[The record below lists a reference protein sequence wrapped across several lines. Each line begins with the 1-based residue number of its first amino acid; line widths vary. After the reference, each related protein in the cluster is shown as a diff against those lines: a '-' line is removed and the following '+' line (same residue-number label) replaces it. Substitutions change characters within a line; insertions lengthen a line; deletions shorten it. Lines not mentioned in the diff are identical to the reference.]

1 MITRVS
7 LLRLQ
12 HARKILTTTASTS
25 SKPST
30 LTIGTVSVK
39 RHDAT
44 NPDFVPAYYGLK
56 GQPPQDLL
64 PHLRW
69 LIQKDKLK
77 QDVFLLGVPGKI
89 RLELVLRYLEATN
102 REFEYLPITRDTT
115 EADIKQR
122 REIRDGTAYYT
133 DLCAVRAALNG
144 RVLVIDGV
152 ERAERNVLP
161 ILNNLLENR
170 EMQLDDGR
178 FLMKHDKYDELK
190 AKYDEATLKKMG
202 MERVSENFHVIALG
216 LPVPRFP
223 GNSLDP
229 PFRSRFQC
237 RNIEELSF
245 NAFLAQAKLIAP
257 RIEESDLNDLI
268 SVVYAYNSEATSA
281 RPRIAASVVE
291 NTLKIWN
298 ENPSYS
304 ASEIF
309 NFAYPAK
316 EVLSEGE
323 KDLIAT
329 FKDKFDLTTHE
340 HQRKLKLIDD
350 KAQVSVFV
358 DKNAEKK
365 ESSKKEAEIIEKTVT
380 LGLPKPSHPTTFSSK
395 WVPTSKQ
402 ETLIADIG
410 IAFSKGDFVL
420 IGPKGSGKSRI
431 LGELSRRLNFNYTTM
446 VLHQDM
452 NTRELIQRR
461 HMKENGDTVW
471 EDSILV
477 AAARNGDVCV
487 LDGVEMVH
495 PSVLMSLTQLIYHRR
510 FDLPNGN
517 RLIGKKEFLKIMKR
531 DGVDEATMNERGVF
545 QIPNSFRVLFVGE
558 SQSKEHKWINEN
570 VLSMLPFY
578 TVPDLSLKAQASI
591 ISAITNGSN
600 KESVNKLIQFVEKIK
615 SSHDT
620 GLKNT
625 ASSLS
630 LRRLIHI
637 AKRDLM
643 QPGHLQE
650 LVEKAALSKFLPKIT
665 KETFEHELKIAEICN
680 DTAIRTKEDQK
691 YLDMIRAATERPE
704 DEALIPNVLFHHN
717 EQHNE
722 ILEDMARDM
731 KLGSHLLLIGNQG
744 VGKNKLTDRFLHLIN
759 RPRQYMQLHRDTT
772 VQTLTMQTVVENGI
786 IRHEDS
792 ALVKAAKSGQI
803 LVIDEADKAPLHVI
817 AILKS
822 LLDTGNLVLGDGR
835 FLRPAASFT
844 EVDKLNDRLVP
855 IHPNFR
861 IIMLANRPGFPF
873 LGNNLFAVLGD
884 LFAIHMI
891 DHPGRDSEL
900 EMIRKYGPK
909 VPVSTLNQLLTIFNE
924 LRDKTDQG
932 LLQYPYSTRELVNI
946 VRHCNEFPTDPLPEV
961 CRNVFDFDSF
971 SEDTIEVIHKVFQ
984 KHGVPLGVTHSNGNI
999 SLNERIS
1006 LGEMKSIGKWSRKKF
1021 EMPSTHGFKPP
1032 VPIEVEMPIKLEY
1045 VKERM
1050 EKKGDRNE
1058 TFSEQHCVWKLPKD
1072 FGNVVSDAIRVN
1084 DDLLTAC
1091 TKPRVLLHSKD
1102 FMTSNISYKIEL
1114 DKLTPSPPM
1123 FDTSIFRLA
1132 YLGGDNVL
1140 LHEEAGNFAAIIS
1153 LPDQMGAV
1161 IKQDTSITGTLGS
1174 FINGTNYPWRL
1185 SNQKSNHALLY
1196 QCGGNKMTVY
1206 TDENHGV
1213 TVQEGS
1219 VPFHIKR
1226 VFSHAPQQWT
1236 IVSTDNTNYH
1246 LKLEHGNWSLDKIET
1261 NVTDGIDTVATKVG
1275 SQGLTMVAD
1284 PYYYMEGNNSGNVSG
1299 IVRKIPKKTVSSREF
1314 SLKDELLAKNDLS
1327 REAMFLGNTLVR
1339 AMPRFLTPKDYVDD
1353 KIKPYNTLGFLEAI
1367 DTDAKKICY
1376 VPVPLEPDRTV
1387 YYPYDVAAIAKAG
1400 FVLVRWDDEKVLTVD
1415 THGVIRSFEL
1425 QMSTLGN
1432 SFNDWKRMTGGAD
1445 DDKLRLEFD
1454 RSPDDVDF
1462 DKLDEPKLGK
1472 IDPNNA
1478 PHHGGNQW
1486 MGGTGGYNTA
1496 GLGGIGGPFRLD
1508 AGHDV
1513 HQMPDFAKQQVPPHI
1528 LKKAREIAKVEYA
1541 KKLREINMSEHDVDA
1556 YDKVWKKVQAPSRKL
1571 AGVIDQLEAKKK
1583 EREWTKHQTSGDLDD
1598 GKLIEGVTGEQ
1609 NIYRR
1614 RVDKEPDP
1622 GAPQTKP
1629 KRLRLCLDV
1638 SGSMY
1643 RFNGFDQRLIKT
1655 MEAALMTMTALDGK
1669 TDKVKYDITGHSG
1682 DSPCVSFVKADHVP
1696 KNDKERLDTLKK
1708 MIAHTQYC
1716 MSGDNT
1722 VESLRYAVN
1731 ELAVKK
1737 DDFDETVVILV
1748 SDANLRR
1755 YGIQPHKIKDAMLK
1769 DPNINTFV
1777 ILIGSLGNEAD
1788 MIQKQLP
1795 AGKAFVLKDT
1805 SELPKI
1811 METIFSSTIAL

>member
-7 LLRLQ
+7 LLRLR
-12 HARKILTTTASTS
+12 HARTILANSASIS
-25 SKPST
+25 SKTST
-30 LTIGTVSVK
+30 LTIGNVSVQLQ
-39 RHDAT
+39 DAK
-44 NPDFVPAYYGLK
+44 NPDFVPAYYGLS

-64 PHLRW
+64 PHLKW

-133 DLCAVRAALNG
+133 DLCAVRAALEG

-190 AKYDEATLKKMG
+190 SKYDKTTLKKMG
-202 MERVSENFHVIALG
+202 LERVSENFHIIALG
-216 LPVPRFP
+216 LPVPRFT

-245 NAFLAQAKLIAP
+245 NTFLEQAKLIAP
-257 RIEESDLNDLI
+257 NIKESELNDLI
-268 SVVYAYNSEATSA
+268 SVVYAYNSEASTTK
-281 RPRIAASVVE
+281 PRIATSVVE

-298 ENPSYS
+298 MNPGYS
-304 ASEIF
+304 AGQIVDYT
-309 NFAYPAK
+309 YPAK
-316 EVLSEGE
+316 EVLSESE
-323 KDLIAT
+323 KYLIDT
-329 FKDKFDLTTHE
+329 FKTKF
-340 HQRKLKLIDD
+340 KLSNKE
-350 KAQVSVFV
+350 KARSLKSKEGNTWVEI
-358 DKNAEKK
+358 NEKK
-365 ESSKKEAEIIEKTVT
+365 NKKKVN
-380 LGLPKPSHPTTFSSK
+380 LNLPTAPHPTTSTAT
-395 WVPTSKQ
+395 WVPTNHQ
-402 ETLIADIG
+402 ENLLADLAL
-410 IAFSKGDFVL
+410 AFSKGDFIL
-420 IGPKGSGKSRI
+420 IGPKGSGKSTV
-431 LGELSRRLNFNYTTM
+431 LGELSKRINFNYVTM

-495 PSVLMSLTQLIYHRR
+495 PSVIMSLAQLVYHRR
-510 FDLPNGN
+510 FDLLNGN
-517 RLIGKKEFLKIMKR
+517 RLIGEKEFKTIMER
-531 DGVDEATMNERGVF
+531 DRIDEAAMNQRGVF
-545 QIPNSFRVLFVGE
+545 RIPYSFRLLFVGE
-558 SQSKEHKWINEN
+558 SQSKDHKWINEN
-570 VLSMLPFY
+570 VLSLLPFY
-578 TVPDLSLKAQASI
+578 TVPELSLPEQAKI
-591 ISAITNGSN
+591 ISEITHGSN
-600 KESVNKLIQFVEKIK
+600 TKAVDKLIKFVQKIK
-615 SSHDT
+615 DSHDS

-625 ASSLS
+625 ATSLS

-643 QPGHLQE
+643 QPGHLRE
-650 LVEKAALSKFLPKIT
+650 LVEKAALSKFLPQIT
-665 KETFEHELKIAEICN
+665 KETFEHELKAADLIN
-680 DTAIRTKEDQK
+680 DTTIRTKEDQK
-691 YLDMIRAATERPE
+691 YLEMIRAATERAE

-717 EQHNE
+717 KQHDE
-722 ILEDMARDM
+722 VLEDMARDM

-792 ALVKAAKSGQI
+792 ALVKAARSGQI

-835 FLRPAASFT
+835 SLRPASSFT
-844 EVDKLNDRLVP
+844 EADKKNEKLVA

-891 DHPGRDSEL
+891 DHPGRQSEF
-900 EMIRKYGPK
+900 EMIQKYGPT
-909 VPVSTLNQLLTIFNE
+909 VATGTLNQLLTIFNE

-932 LLQYPYSTRELVNI
+932 ILQYPYSTRELVNI
-946 VRHCNEFPTDPLPEV
+946 VRHCNEFPNDPLPEV
-961 CRNVFDFDSF
+961 CRNVFDFDSY
-971 SEDTIEVIHKVFQ
+971 SEDTIAVIHEVFQ
-984 KHGVPLGVTHSNGNI
+984 KHGVPLGVTRKNDSV
-999 SLNERIS
+999 SLTDRIS
-1006 LGEMKSIGKWSRKKF
+1006 LGELKNLGKWSMKSVNFPK
-1021 EMPSTHGFKPP
+1021 EYGFKPP
-1032 VPIEVEMPIKLEY
+1032 ALIDIDPPVKLSY
-1045 VKERM
+1045 V
-1050 EKKGDRNE
+1050 EKKLDKQNLRSGV
-1058 TFSEQHCVWKLPKD
+1058 FSESHCVWKIPMD
-1072 FGNVVSDAIRVN
+1072 TTNVIGDAIRVN
-1084 DDLLTAC
+1084 DDLVVTSVNPPKLFHC
-1091 TKPRVLLHSKD
+1091 KN
-1102 FMTSNISYKIEL
+1102 FMDSDVVEEINLQSFLPPVSNMYQPVI
-1114 DKLTPSPPM
+1114 
-1123 FDTSIFRLA
+1123 RLA

-1140 LHEEAGNFAAIIS
+1140 IHEEEANFTAVVS
-1153 LPDQMGAV
+1153 LPDQMGTV
-1161 IKQDTSITGTLGS
+1161 IQRNSSFTKTIGAMLTGS
-1174 FINGTNYPWRL
+1174 NYPWRL
-1185 SNQKSNHALLY
+1185 SNQKCNHALVY
-1196 QCGGNKMTVY
+1196 EWGGNQMLVY
-1206 TDENHGV
+1206 TDEKHGV
-1213 TVQEGS
+1213 TVQHGS
-1219 VPFHIKR
+1219 LPFKIKR
-1226 VFSHAPQQWT
+1226 VYANAPQNWT
-1236 IVSTDNTNYH
+1236 VVSEDNENYI
-1246 LKLEHGNWSLDKIET
+1246 LKLDNEKCLLEKIDSNVET
-1261 NVTDGIDTVATKVG
+1261 GFDSIATKLRG
-1275 SQGLTMVAD
+1275 NEMTIVAD
-1284 PYYYMEGNNSGNVSG
+1284 PYYFINTRTDGDVFGIPRKPTENYLTKPGYYRNMEKCANVD
-1299 IVRKIPKKTVSSREF
+1299 V
-1314 SLKDELLAKNDLS
+1314 S
-1327 REAMFLGNTLVR
+1327 REAIFLGDTLVR
-1339 AMPRFLTPKDYVDD
+1339 ALPTFRTPKEYIDE
-1353 KIKPYNTLGFLEAI
+1353 KIDPYQTSGFLESI
-1367 DTDAKKICY
+1367 DLAASKISY
-1376 VPVPLEPDRTV
+1376 VPVPQSANPVMYESWG
-1387 YYPYDVAAIAKAG
+1387 AKMSKAH
-1400 FVLVRWDDEKVLTVD
+1400 FQLIPWDDEKVMTVD
-1415 THGVIRSFEL
+1415 MTGFIRSFEL
-1425 QMSTLGN
+1425 SWSTLGK
-1432 SFNDWKRMTGGAD
+1432 SFDDWKRMTGGSD
-1445 DDKLRLEFD
+1445 DHNLRMEFD
-1454 RSPDDVDF
+1454 RQPDDVDME
-1462 DKLDEPKLGK
+1462 KLEEPKLGK
-1472 IDPNNA
+1472 FDPDNA

-1513 HQMPDFAKQQVPPHI
+1513 HQMPDFAKEQVPKHI
-1528 LKKAREIAKVEYA
+1528 LKKAREIAKQEYA
-1541 KKLREINMSEHDVDA
+1541 KKLREINMSEHDADG
-1556 YDKVWKKVQAPSRKL
+1556 YEKVWKRVQVPSKKL
-1571 AGVIDQLEAKKK
+1571 AAVIDQLEAKKK

-1614 RVDKEPDP
+1614 RVDKVPDP

-1643 RFNGFDQRLIKT
+1643 RFNGYDQRLTKT

-1669 TDKVKYDITGHSG
+1669 TDKVQYDIVGHSG
-1682 DSPCVSFVKADHVP
+1682 DSPSVSFVKTDQHP
-1696 KNDKERLDTLKK
+1696 KNNKDRLDVLKR

-1716 MSGDNT
+1716 ASGDNT
-1722 VESLRYAVN
+1722 VAGLEWAGC
-1731 ELAVKK
+1731 ELNVKK

-1755 YGIQPHKIKDAMLK
+1755 YNIQPRKVKDVMTRR
-1769 DPNINTFV
+1769 PGINSFV
-1777 ILIGSLGNEAD
+1777 ILIGSLSNEAD
-1788 MIQKQLP
+1788 EIQSQLP

-1811 METIFSSTIAL
+1811 METIFSSTIAQ

>member
-12 HARKILTTTASTS
+12 HAKKILTTTASTS

-30 LTIGTVSVK
+30 LTIGSVSVQLQSAK
-39 RHDAT
+39 
-44 NPDFVPAYYGLK
+44 NPDFVPAYYGLNA
-56 GQPPQDLL
+56 QPPQDLL
-64 PHLRW
+64 QHLRW

-133 DLCAVRAALNG
+133 DLCAVRAALEG

-237 RNIEELSF
+237 RNIEELSY
-245 NAFLAQAKLIAP
+245 NTFLEQAKIIAP
-257 RIEESDLNDLI
+257 RVKESQLNDLI
-268 SVVYAYNSEATSA
+268 SVVYAYNSEAKTS
-281 RPRIAASVVE
+281 RPRIATSVVE
-291 NTLKIWN
+291 NTLRIWN
-298 ENPSYS
+298 MNPTYS
-304 ASEIF
+304 VGQIV
-309 NFAYPAK
+309 NFTYPAK
-316 EVLSEGE
+316 EVLSDSE
-323 KDLIAT
+323 KDLMDT
-329 FKDKFDLTTHE
+329 FKQKFELENHE
-340 HQRKLKLIDD
+340 INRKLKIKEE
-350 KAQVSVFV
+350 KASIQLPKKRKFKLDLPVSSHP
-358 DKNAEKK
+358 AT
-365 ESSKKEAEIIEKTVT
+365 STVT
-380 LGLPKPSHPTTFSSK
+380 WIPTE
-395 WVPTSKQ
+395 KQ
-402 ETLIADIG
+402 ENLLADLA

-420 IGPKGSGKSRI
+420 IGPKGSGKSTV
-431 LGELSRRLNFNYTTM
+431 LAELSKRLNFNYVSM

-477 AAARNGDVCV
+477 TAARNGDVCI

-495 PSVLMSLTQLIYHRR
+495 PSVVMSLAQLIYHRR

-517 RLIGKKEFLKIMKR
+517 RLIGEKEFSTIMER
-531 DGVDEATMNERGVF
+531 DGIDEPTMNQRGVF
-545 QIPNSFRVLFVGE
+545 RIPDSFRLLFVGE

-570 VLSMLPFY
+570 VLSLLPFY
-578 TVPDLSLKAQASI
+578 TVPDLSLAEQATI
-591 ISAITNGSN
+591 ISEITHGSN
-600 KESVNKLIQFVEKIK
+600 TESVNKLIQFVQKIK
-615 SSHDT
+615 NSSDS

-625 ASSLS
+625 ATSLS

-637 AKRDLM
+637 GKRDLM
-643 QPGHLQE
+643 QPGHLRE
-650 LVEKAALSKFLPKIT
+650 LVEKAALSKFLPQIT
-665 KETFEHELKIAEICN
+665 KETFEHELRLANII
-680 DTAIRTKEDQK
+680 DDVSIRTIEKEK
-691 YLDMIRAATERPE
+691 YLQMIRAETERPE

-717 EQHNE
+717 QQHDE
-722 ILEDMARDM
+722 VLEDMARDM

-792 ALVKAAKSGQI
+792 ALVKAARSGQI

-822 LLDTGNLVLGDGR
+822 LLDTGTLVLGDGR
-835 FLRPAASFT
+835 SLRPAASFT
-844 EVDKLNDRLVP
+844 EDDKQNDRLVP

-891 DHPGRDSEL
+891 DHPGRQSEF
-900 EMIRKYGPK
+900 EMIQKYGPT
-909 VPVSTLNQLLTIFNE
+909 VSKGTLNKLLTIFNE

-932 LLQYPYSTRELVNI
+932 ILQYPYSTRELVNI
-946 VRHCNEFPTDPLPEV
+946 VRHCNEFPDDQLPEV
-961 CRNVFDFDSF
+961 CRNVFDFDSY
-971 SEDTIEVIHKVFQ
+971 SEDTIAVIHEVFQ
-984 KHGVPLGVTHSNGNI
+984 KHGIPLGVTLNADSV
-999 SLNERIS
+999 SLTDRIS
-1006 LGEMKSIGKWSRKKF
+1006 LGELKHIGKWSLKNF
-1021 EMPSTHGFKPP
+1021 AFPNEYGFKLPVPVEIDPP
-1032 VPIEVEMPIKLEY
+1032 VKLRLQNH
-1045 VKERM
+1045 KM
-1050 EKKGDRNE
+1050 EKKNLRSNI
-1058 TFSEQHCVWKLPKD
+1058 FSESHCVWKAPIED
-1072 FGNVVSDAIRVN
+1072 SNIIADGVRVN
-1084 DDLLTAC
+1084 DDLVLASVNPPRLYHC
-1091 TKPRVLLHSKD
+1091 KNFLDSDEADEINLQNLIPRVSS
-1102 FMTSNISYKIEL
+1102 MYRPRI
-1114 DKLTPSPPM
+1114 
-1123 FDTSIFRLA
+1123 RLA

-1140 LHEEAGNFAAIIS
+1140 VHEEEANFTAIVS
-1153 LPDQMGAV
+1153 LPDQIGTVVQKDSSFTKTIGAML
-1161 IKQDTSITGTLGS
+1161 TGS
-1174 FINGTNYPWRL
+1174 NYPWRL
-1185 SNQKSNHALLY
+1185 SNQKDHNALVY
-1196 QCGGNKMTVY
+1196 ERGGNQMLVY
-1206 TDENHGV
+1206 TDDTHGV
-1213 TVQEGS
+1213 TVQHGS
-1219 VPFHIKR
+1219 VPFKIKR
-1226 VFSHAPQQWT
+1226 VFANGPQHWT
-1236 IVSTDNTNYH
+1236 IVSEGNDNYH
-1246 LKLEHGNWSLDKIET
+1246 LKLEHGRWSLEHLES
-1261 NVTDGIDTVATKVG
+1261 NVKDGLDTIATR
-1275 SQGLTMVAD
+1275 LTKQEMKMIAD
-1284 PYYYMEGNNSGNVSG
+1284 PYYYIQGRNDGHVTG
-1299 IVRKIPKKTVSSREF
+1299 ILRKVT
-1314 SLKDELLAKNDLS
+1314 DEYYQKPFFYDGKNTANIDVS
-1327 REAMFLGNTLVR
+1327 REATFLGDTLVR
-1339 AMPRFLTPKDYVDD
+1339 ALPTFRMPKEYADD
-1353 KIKPYNTLGFLEAI
+1353 KISPYELSGLLETI
-1367 DTDAKKICY
+1367 DTVSNKISF
-1376 VPVPLEPDRTV
+1376 VPVPRSSNPVLYQEWCSKMAST
-1387 YYPYDVAAIAKAG
+1387 G
-1400 FVLVRWDDEKVLTVD
+1400 FQLIPWDDEKVLTVD
-1415 THGVIRSFEL
+1415 PTGFVRSYEL
-1425 QMSTLGN
+1425 AWSTLGK

-1445 DDKLRLEFD
+1445 NDKLRMEFD
-1454 RSPDDVDF
+1454 REKDDF
-1462 DKLDEPKLGK
+1462 DLSKLDEPKLGK

-1513 HQMPDFAKQQVPPHI
+1513 HQMPDFAKEQVPKHI
-1528 LKKAREIAKVEYA
+1528 LKKAREIAKQEYA
-1541 KKLREINMSEHDVDA
+1541 KKLREINMSEHDA
-1556 YDKVWKKVQAPSRKL
+1556 EGYEKVWKKVQSNSKKL
-1571 AGVIDQLEAKKK
+1571 ASVIDQLEAKKK
-1583 EREWTKHQTSGDLDD
+1583 EREWTKHQTTGDLDD

-1614 RVDKEPDP
+1614 RVDKVPDP

-1629 KRLRLCLDV
+1629 KRLKLCLDV

-1643 RFNGFDQRLIKT
+1643 RFNGYDQRLTKT
-1655 MEAALMTMTALDGK
+1655 LEAALMTMVALDGK
-1669 TDKVKYDITGHSG
+1669 TDKVQYDIVGHSG
-1682 DSPCVSFVKADHVP
+1682 DSQAVSFVTTQHHP
-1696 KNDKERLDTLKK
+1696 KNDKDRLDVLKR

-1716 MSGDNT
+1716 SSGDNT
-1722 VESLRYAVN
+1722 VESLEWAVC
-1731 ELAVKK
+1731 ELNAKK

-1748 SDANLRR
+1748 SDANLQR
-1755 YGIQPHKIKDAMLK
+1755 YNIRPKKIKDAMTK
-1769 DPNINTFV
+1769 YPGINSFA
-1777 ILIGSLGNEAD
+1777 IMIGSLGDEAD
-1788 MIQKQLP
+1788 MIQRELP

-1811 METIFSSTIAL
+1811 METIFASTIAQ

>member
-12 HARKILTTTASTS
+12 HARKILTTSASTS

-39 RHDAT
+39 LHDAT

-190 AKYDEATLKKMG
+190 EKYDEATLKKMG

-245 NAFLAQAKLIAP
+245 NTFLAQAKLIAK
-257 RIEESDLNDLI
+257 RVNETELNDLI
-268 SVVYAYNSEATSA
+268 SVVYAYNSEATSS
-281 RPRIAASVVE
+281 RPRIATSVVE

-298 ENPSYS
+298 ENPWYS

-309 NFAYPAK
+309 SFAYPAK

-323 KDLIAT
+323 KDLINT
-329 FKDKFDLTTHE
+329 FKNKFDLTTHE
-340 HQRKLKLIDD
+340 HKRKLNSVEGQPQVTVFIDKKKSGKKKSD
-350 KAQVSVFV
+350 K
-358 DKNAEKK
+358 KK
-365 ESSKKEAEIIEKTVT
+365 VEETGKTVT

-402 ETLIADIG
+402 EALIADLG

-431 LGELSRRLNFNYTTM
+431 LGELSRRLDFNYTTM

-495 PSVLMSLTQLIYHRR
+495 PSVLMSLTQLIFHRR

-517 RLIGKKEFLKIMKR
+517 RLIGSKEFRTIMKR
-531 DGVDEATMNERGVF
+531 DGVDEAKMNERGVF
-545 QIPNSFRVLFVGE
+545 EIPNSFRVLLVGE

-578 TVPDLSLKAQASI
+578 TVPDLSLSEQAQI
-591 ISAITNGSN
+591 ISAMTDGSN
-600 KESVNKLIQFVEKIK
+600 KNSVNKLIEFVEKIK
-615 SSHDT
+615 SSHET

-650 LVEKAALSKFLPKIT
+650 LVEKAALSKFLPQIT
-665 KETFEHELKIAEICN
+665 KETFEHELKLAEICN
-680 DTAIRTKEDQK
+680 YTSTRTKKNRK
-691 YLDMIRAATERPE
+691 YLDMIRAGTERPE

-717 EQHNE
+717 EQHDE

-792 ALVKAAKSGQI
+792 ALVKAARSGQI

-835 FLRPAASFT
+835 SLRPAASFT
-844 EVDKLNDRLVP
+844 KADKLNNRLVP

-891 DHPGRDSEL
+891 DHPGRESEL
-900 EMIRKYGPK
+900 EMIRKYGSK
-909 VPVSTLNQLLTIFNE
+909 VPVDTLNQLLTIFNE

-971 SEDTIEVIHKVFQ
+971 SEDTIAVIHEVFQ
-984 KHGVPLGVTHSNGNI
+984 KHGVPLGVNQSNGNV
-999 SLNERIS
+999 SLTERIA
-1006 LGEMKSIGKWSRKKF
+1006 LGELKSIGRWARRKF
-1021 EMPSTHGFKPP
+1021 ELPSTHGFKPP
-1032 VPIEVEMPIKLEY
+1032 VPIEVEMPKKMKIE
-1045 VKERM
+1045 KEKI
-1050 EKKGDRNE
+1050 EKRGNRNE
-1058 TFSEQHCVWKLPKD
+1058 MFSEQHCVWKLPTN
-1072 FGNVVSDAIRVN
+1072 FAYRVSDVIRVN
-1084 DDLLTAC
+1084 DDLLVAC
-1091 TKPRVLLHSKD
+1091 AVPRVLYHCKD
-1102 FMTSNISYKIEL
+1102 FMGSDISCKIDL
-1114 DKLTPSPPM
+1114 SGIAPSVM
-1123 FDTSIFRLA
+1123 FGIPTYRLA

-1140 LHEEAGNFAAIIS
+1140 LHEESENFMAIIS

-1161 IKQDTSITGTLGS
+1161 VKKDTSISESLGS
-1174 FINGTNYPWRL
+1174 FITGTNYPWRM

-1196 QCGGNKMTVY
+1196 ECGGKKMMVY
-1206 TDENHGV
+1206 TDEKHGV
-1213 TVQEGS
+1213 TVQNGT

-1236 IVSTDNTNYH
+1236 IVSTDNVNY
-1246 LKLEHGNWSLDKIET
+1246 LMKLENGNWSLDKIET
-1261 NVTDGIDTVATKVG
+1261 NVADGMDTTAAKIG
-1275 SQGLTMVAD
+1275 SHGMRMVAD
-1284 PYYYMEGNNSGNVSG
+1284 PFYYVEGDGSGDVLG
-1299 IVRKIPKKTVSSREF
+1299 IVRKIPEKTFGSRNYHM
-1314 SLKDELLAKNDLS
+1314 KDDVLAKNDLS
-1327 REAMFLGNTLVR
+1327 REAVFLGNTIVR
-1339 AMPRFLTPKDYVDD
+1339 SMPCFLTPKEYVDE
-1353 KIKPYNTLGFLEAI
+1353 KIKPFNTLGFLETI

-1376 VPVPLEPDRTV
+1376 VPVPMEDDGMMFSN
-1387 YYPYDVAAIAKAG
+1387 DVAPIVKAG
-1400 FVLVRWDDEKVLTVD
+1400 FHLVPWDDDKVLTVD
-1415 THGVIRSFEL
+1415 GTGCIRSFEL

-1445 DDKLRLEFD
+1445 DEKLRLEFD

-1513 HQMPDFAKQQVPPHI
+1513 HQMPDFAKQQVPKHI
-1528 LKKAREIAKVEYA
+1528 LQKAREIAKVEYA
-1541 KKLREINMSEHDVDA
+1541 KKLREINMSEHDADA
-1556 YDKVWKKVQAPSRKL
+1556 YDKVWKKVQVPSRKL
-1571 AGVIDQLEAKKK
+1571 AAVIDQLEAKKK

-1655 MEAALMTMTALDGK
+1655 LEAALMTMTALDGK
-1669 TDKVKYDITGHSG
+1669 TDKVKYDIIGHSG
-1682 DSPCVSFVKADHVP
+1682 DSPCVSFVKADHAP

-1716 MSGDNT
+1716 ASGDNT
-1722 VESLRYAVN
+1722 VESLRYALN

-1737 DDFDETVVILV
+1737 DDFDETVVVLV

-1755 YGIQPHKIKDAMLK
+1755 YSIQPYKIKEVMLK
-1769 DPNINTFV
+1769 DPSINTFV
-1777 ILIGSLGNEAD
+1777 ILIGNLGNEAD
-1788 MIQKQLP
+1788 LVQKQLP
-1795 AGKAFVLKDT
+1795 VGKAFVLKDT
-1805 SELPKI
+1805 TELPKI
-1811 METIFSSTIAL
+1811 METIFSSTIAQ